1 MAHHLMVGC
10 RYTKRIWD
18 LVADWL
24 KQPQLKPLT
33 WEPTD
38 NAKDWWTMMGT
49 RAGVPRKGLHS
60 LILLVVWEI
69 WKERNARTFQKK
81 KEVSTVSLQN
91 KIEEA
96 RAWGLSGA
104 KALRSLVSCV

>member
-1 MAHHLMVGC
+1 MGFSGRLVKTAP
-10 RYTKRIWD
+10 TKAWEIW
-18 LVADWL
+18 
-24 KQPQLKPLT
+24 T

-81 KEVSTVSLQN
+81 GGVDGEP
-91 KIEEA
+91 
-96 RAWGLSGA
+96 A
-104 KALRSLVSCV
+104 K